1 MENVSRAQIP
11 AFGYEII
18 RDFTLS
24 SILGKNESDILYW
37 AGKELARKYPLETEV
52 DVNSFF
58 AEAGFGILTLQKEL
72 KDGYIFELS
81 NDPAVF
87 NFEKRNFRL
96 EAGFL
101 ACQIETRLG
110 FLTECYDEKDTKQKK
125 VTLTIKWDAKAP
137 VR

>member
-1 MENVSRAQIP
+1 MQNESKAQMP
-11 AFGYEII
+11 AFGYELL

-37 AGKELARKYPLETEV
+37 AGKEVARKYPCDTDV

-58 AEAGFGILTLQKEL
+58 AEAGFGMLQLEKET
-72 KDGYIFELS
+72 KDGYIFSLV

-87 NFEKRNFRL
+87 NFTKRNFRL

-101 ACQIETRLG
+101 AEQIQQQKG
-110 FLTECYDEKDTKQKK
+110 YLTECFEEKQEKDQT
-125 VTLTIKWDAKAP
+125 VIFTIKWDSKES
-137 VR
+137 R

>member
-1 MENVSRAQIP
+1 MQNESKAQMP
-11 AFGYEII
+11 AFGYELL

-37 AGKELARKYPLETEV
+37 AGKEIARKYPCDTDV

-58 AEAGFGILTLQKEL
+58 AEAGFGMLQLEKET
-72 KDGYIFELS
+72 KDGYIFSLV

-87 NFEKRNFRL
+87 NFTKRNFRL

-101 ACQIETRLG
+101 AEQIQQQKG
-110 FLTECYDEKDTKQKK
+110 YLTECFEEKQEKDQT
-125 VTLTIKWDAKAP
+125 VIFTIKWDSKES
-137 VR
+137 R